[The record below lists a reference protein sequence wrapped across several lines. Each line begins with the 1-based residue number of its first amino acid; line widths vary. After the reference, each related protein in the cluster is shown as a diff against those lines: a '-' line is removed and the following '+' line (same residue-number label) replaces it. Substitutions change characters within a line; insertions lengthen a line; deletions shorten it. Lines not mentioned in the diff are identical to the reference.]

1 RLRASAAVTS
11 PVTIGSAV
19 LLPESHREWDA
30 EKLRVVLAHERS
42 HIRQGDFYLQVLA
55 GLYAALVW
63 FSPLGW
69 WLKRCLSELGEALS
83 DQWGLEAAASRSVY
97 AQILLEFAAAPR
109 PTRIGVAMARSTN
122 LSQRIE
128 RLFDDRAFRQAYT
141 VNRRTLF
148 LAILVTVALFAAT
161 TLVQVEAATQAAQPQ
176 AAPAPTAS
184 ARDTGLAAPAPD
196 RKMGAPAPSAVPPI
210 HVAVPPIHVNVP
222 EQHVKVPAVHV
233 NVPAQ
238 HIDVPAI
245 HVSVPAVHVDVPAQ
259 SIDVP
264 ARRLDVP
271 ATHFDMPA
279 THIYVPAIH
288 LDLPSDAPQD
298 GSGGHALLGS
308 TGAWMAMLNGF
319 PGFGRAPIHAADS
332 APARNEAAFDRTLT
346 FTGGLILHI
355 ANGSGNI
362 HLTRG
367 AAGQVRVHAR
377 VYSRSA
383 SDAEAVRSI
392 AANPPI
398 EQTGSTIQIGGDL
411 HRQGIHHIGID
422 YEIAAP
428 ADATLSVSSGSGNIA
443 DEGVGRQA
451 KLETGSGNILASGT
465 QGGFT
470 AETGSGNIRVENFG
484 QGDAKV
490 ETGSG
495 NIEVSGVRGALV
507 AQTGSGD
514 IKAEGAPATAWKLQT
529 GSGNIDF
536 APGATPVTLDA
547 SAWSGKILIDR
558 ARTTQ
563 VSSGRH
569 HLRAELNGGGVSI
582 RIETGSGNIQIR

>member
-1 RLRASAAVTS
+1 MIAIWMEAALRPLALALAVWAALRLFRVRNVLALKSVWILVLAAAFLAPFAARWPLATVVLPAIVPHAAPPAATVPAPAMASPRAPIAVSKLPLREQTPHPPESAHTALTPARRALPASPADRFSLLPVPREPLAAAPPARASSYSLGQMTAALYCAVAAALLFRLLYGLLSALRLWRSAKPVGAGVEARAAGLRLRASAAVTS

-319 PGFGRAPIHAADS
+319 P
-332 APARNEAAFDRTLT
+332 
-346 FTGGLILHI
+346 
-355 ANGSGNI
+355 
-362 HLTRG
+362 
-367 AAGQVRVHAR
+367 
-377 VYSRSA
+377 
-383 SDAEAVRSI
+383 
-392 AANPPI
+392 
-398 EQTGSTIQIGGDL
+398 
-411 HRQGIHHIGID
+411 
-422 YEIAAP
+422 
-428 ADATLSVSSGSGNIA
+428 
-443 DEGVGRQA
+443 
-451 KLETGSGNILASGT
+451 
-465 QGGFT
+465 
-470 AETGSGNIRVENFG
+470 
-484 QGDAKV
+484 
-490 ETGSG
+490 
-495 NIEVSGVRGALV
+495 
-507 AQTGSGD
+507 
-514 IKAEGAPATAWKLQT
+514 
-529 GSGNIDF
+529 
-536 APGATPVTLDA
+536 
-547 SAWSGKILIDR
+547 
-558 ARTTQ
+558 
-563 VSSGRH
+563 
-569 HLRAELNGGGVSI
+569 
-582 RIETGSGNIQIR
+582 